1 MLSDIS
7 CDRDLVCLKSGYL
20 IFGRTKK
27 FSFHSPGANTHP
39 ISSKF
44 GLIAFKY
51 CLLCLILLIGFIN
64 QWFFSLLE
72 STKSNQIV
80 STVEAMFVGFVMAVL
95 LILQHSLHAC

>member
-27 FSFHSPGANTHP
+27 FSLHSPGANTHP

-44 GLIAFKY
+44 GLIAFK
-51 CLLCLILLIGFIN
+51 
-64 QWFFSLLE
+64 
-72 STKSNQIV
+72 
-80 STVEAMFVGFVMAVL
+80 
-95 LILQHSLHAC
+95 